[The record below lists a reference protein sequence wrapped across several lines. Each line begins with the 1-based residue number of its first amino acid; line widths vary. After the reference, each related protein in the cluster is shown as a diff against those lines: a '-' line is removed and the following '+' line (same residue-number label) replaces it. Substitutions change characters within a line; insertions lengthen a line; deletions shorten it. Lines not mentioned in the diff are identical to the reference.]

1 MLSNISN
8 SFKLIL
14 AKNFI
19 ETVDNNN
26 YYLQFCN
33 ENNEPI
39 FAKKILSENI
49 KLGIKRNKI
58 GTGGADFFTEYS
70 KFKPEIYNKNYYGI
84 SEGLHGDN
92 VYKLIEKPANQSTSL
107 PNSTDLKEFKTV
119 DGYVWKFMY
128 NIPTKIAYKFS
139 TDTHIP
145 VIQTDSRYYNKD
157 KKEYEI
163 NYDDPPNGHGYN
175 TEYELNANCLIIA
188 IKLDAKIFKTEFKYK
203 KINLIRNPGVTE
215 NKDIIFSCFRIKQTD
230 VNYKQLN
237 FNIGDSI
244 TIMDNF
250 GNKLTTSIIEKLT
263 NDEYAI
269 HNVDDLIYFAEN
281 FATSC
286 SLINP
291 ITNENLGKIAIIKPE
306 YSSFDSISY
315 DDRKIKNLENKITL
329 TLHTIIEL

>member
-1 MLSNISN
+1 MLSNITN

-19 ETVDNNN
+19 ETVDNNKF
-26 YYLQFCN
+26 YLQFHN

-39 FAKKILSENI
+39 FAKQVLANNI
-49 KLGIKRNKI
+49 SLGIRRNKI

-70 KFKPEIYNKNYYGI
+70 KFEPEIYNKNYYGI

-139 TDTHIP
+139 TNTHIP
-145 VIQTDSRYYNKD
+145 VINTDARYYNKD

-175 TEYELNANCLIIA
+175 TEYELNANCLIIVS
-188 IKLDAKIFKTEFKYK
+188 KLDSNIFNKEFKFK
-203 KINLIRNPGVTE
+203 KINFIRNPVAV
-215 NKDIIFSCFRIKQTD
+215 KSDDIIFGCYRIKQTD
-230 VNYKQLN
+230 NNYKNFDFKLN
-237 FNIGDSI
+237 DVI
-244 TIMDNF
+244 TIVDPF
-250 GNKLTTSIIEKLT
+250 GNRLDTTITEKFK
-263 NDEYAI
+263 NGEYAI
-269 HNVDDLIYFAEN
+269 QNVDDLIYFAKN
-281 FATSC
+281 FGSSC
-286 SLINP
+286 TLINK
-291 ITNENLGKIAIIKPE
+291 ITDEILGKITIIEPDYTE
-306 YSSFDSISY
+306 YESISY
-315 DDRKIKNLENKITL
+315 DDRKIKNLENNITL